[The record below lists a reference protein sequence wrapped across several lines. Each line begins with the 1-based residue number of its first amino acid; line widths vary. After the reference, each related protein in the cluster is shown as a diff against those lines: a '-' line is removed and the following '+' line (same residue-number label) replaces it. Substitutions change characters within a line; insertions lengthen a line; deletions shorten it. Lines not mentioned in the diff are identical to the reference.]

1 MSKDTDNKTLALIA
15 PETQHG
21 EHANAIT
28 AMQRGMVIPGDVVNK
43 ATQDL
48 PDDQRSAIRG
58 MHAYAVDNN
67 LSNAEV
73 GKLLK
78 LSDATVSLV
87 FRGKY
92 AGGVAN
98 VAKEMK
104 SFLEL
109 MERRQQG
116 RALAFVKTE
125 LYLAEI
131 EPICTAAVD
140 FQKIAY
146 LFGDYQIGK
155 SECLKYYQ
163 KTHNH
168 GSTIYVEMPTG
179 GALCYFLAKL
189 AEALRIGS
197 QSREVDLRRRIL
209 ESFDDRMLLIVDEA
223 DRAIPDKSQGI
234 PKSAIKCFDFISELF
249 NERRCGVVICGNEE
263 LRKALTEGSV
273 ALMKKTWRRRLCAKA
288 LPAQPSRKDLN
299 TFASQW
305 GLPPSAGAARELEK
319 RIIEDEALGV
329 WLTTLRM
336 ASVLAKKRNQPMKWD
351 HVHLADNALR
361 AMAKSSPGAE

>member
-1 MSKDTDNKTLALIA
+1 MSDKKDEVPKS
-15 PETQHG
+15 PEEQHG
-21 EHANAIT
+21 EHANAVD
-28 AMQRGMVIPGDVVNK
+28 AMNRGMIIPGDVVNK

-58 MHAYAVDNN
+58 MHAYAVDNK

-73 GKLLK
+73 GRLLDFT
-78 LSDATVSLV
+78 DAVISGV

-92 AGGVAN
+92 PAGVAN
-98 VAKEMK
+98 VAKAMK
-104 SFLEL
+104 NFLSLIEKRK
-109 MERRQQG
+109 EG
-116 RALAFVKTE
+116 KALAFVKTE
-125 LYLAEI
+125 LYTQEI
-131 EPICTAAVD
+131 EPICNAAIQ

-146 LFGDYQIGK
+146 MFGDFQIGK

-163 KTHNH
+163 RTHNH

-223 DRAIPDKSQGI
+223 DRAIPDKSQGV
-234 PKSAIKCFDFISELF
+234 PKTAIKCFDFIAELF
-249 NERRCGVVICGNEE
+249 NEKSCGVVVCGNES
-263 LRKALTEGSV
+263 LRKALTTGAV
-273 ALMKKTWRRRLCAKA
+273 VTLMKKCWRRRLCAKE

-299 TFASQW
+299 TFAGAW
-305 GLPPSAGAARELEK
+305 GLPPSADTTRKLEEK
-319 RIIEDEALGV
+319 VIEDEALGV

-336 ASVLAKKRNQPMKWD
+336 AAVLAKQRNQKMKWD
-351 HVHLADNALR
+351 HVHLAYDGLC
-361 AMAKSSPGAE
+361 AMAKSA